1 VNIDELQLL
10 LKEGEG
16 LIIEFKE
23 SFSSKFDK
31 DMVALA
37 NTHGGRIFLGVD
49 DSGKIV
55 GEKLTN
61 DLKAKINSLARNCE
75 PAVSLKS
82 IEQIDQVVIITIDE
96 SDDKPHSCS
105 AGHFR
110 RLDAATQK
118 MNQKELKLLFE
129 SSISKPRFEEQ
140 VNKDASWEDIF
151 SSKIKRFL
159 TETKIT
165 LDRFEPKKLLNSLRL
180 ANDNKINNAGVLFF
194 AENPRH
200 LILQCEMILVA
211 FKGTKGV
218 HIYDR
223 VDVQNDLITQF
234 HEAMAFLRKHLNV
247 RSEIKGVN
255 RYDICEIPLEVLRE
269 AIVNAVIH
277 RDYSIQGT
285 SLMVEVHE
293 DRVVIKNPGGLPPGV
308 SVNVLTQIS
317 IRRNETIA
325 DMFSRI
331 DKAERIGSGIRRIM
345 ELMADAELAQPAIES
360 NAFFSITFERDTRF
374 KVGGVVTEEGKGK
387 SARGELSPWQVK
399 IVNLLKNKRFSPKE
413 ILDGLG
419 EDITDRTLRRDL
431 QALKKKGYVDNE
443 GQLGPRT
450 KWFLLEPGH

>member
-1 VNIDELQLL
+1 MDIDELQLQ

-16 LIIEFKE
+16 LTIEFKE
-23 SFSSKFDK
+23 SFSSKLDK
-31 DMVALA
+31 DMVAFA
-37 NTHGGRIFLGVD
+37 NTHGGCIFLGVD

-75 PAVSLKS
+75 PGVTLKG
-82 IEQIDQVVIITIDE
+82 IEQVDQVVVITVAE
-96 SDDKPHSCS
+96 SAEKPHSCS
-105 AGHFR
+105 AGYYR

-118 MNQKELKLLFE
+118 MNQKELKLLFDA
-129 SSISKPRFEEQ
+129 SGNKPRFEDQ
-140 VNKDASWEDIF
+140 INDDVSWDDI
-151 SSKIKRFL
+151 SPSKIKRFL
-159 TETKIT
+159 TETRIG
-165 LDRFEPKKLLNSLRL
+165 LDEIEPKKLLKSLRL
-180 ANDNKINNAGVLFF
+180 ASGDKINNAGVLFF
-194 AENPRH
+194 AENPRN

-223 VDVQNDLITQF
+223 VDIQDDLITQF
-234 HEAMAFLRKHLNV
+234 NEAMTFLRKHLNI

-255 RYDICEIPLEVLRE
+255 RYDICEIPLEALRE
-269 AIVNAVIH
+269 AIVNSVIH
-277 RDYSIQGT
+277 RDYSMQGT

-308 SVNVLTQIS
+308 SVNALTQIS

-345 ELMADAELAQPAIES
+345 ELMVDAELAKPVIES
-360 NAFFSITFERDTRF
+360 NAFFSITFERDPKF
-374 KVGGVVTEEGKGK
+374 KVGGIVTEESK
-387 SARGELSPWQVK
+387 STKDELSPRQAN
-399 IVNLLKNKRFSPKE
+399 IVNILKNNRLSPRE
-413 ILDGLG
+413 ILDAL
-419 EDITDRTLRRDL
+419 EESVTDRTLRRDL
-431 QALKKKGYVDNE
+431 QTLKEKGYVDNE
-443 GQLGPRT
+443 GQLGPKT